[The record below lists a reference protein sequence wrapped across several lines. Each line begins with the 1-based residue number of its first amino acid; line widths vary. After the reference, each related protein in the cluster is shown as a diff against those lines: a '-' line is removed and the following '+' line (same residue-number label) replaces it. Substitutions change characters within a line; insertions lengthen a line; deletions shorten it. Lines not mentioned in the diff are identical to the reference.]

1 MKTGR
6 ENEVLG
12 ENMPHKFHMT
22 WPGMEPGASTVGH
35 MAVVVSPRN
44 NYMKVF

>member
-1 MKTGR
+1 MMINEYGTSDGMKTGR

-22 WPGMEPGASTVGH
+22 
-35 MAVVVSPRN
+35 
-44 NYMKVF
+44 